1 VLSGHPPTTAAAA
14 SRVHPAVDPAGS
26 PADVAGGTIPATAL
40 FPQLRIGHQEI
51 SVVATSRD
59 RAADTVVAHASAGA
73 ALAVHPVNAYS
84 IVCAHER
91 LAVAAALD
99 GDLCLMDGVPLVW
112 LAKALG
118 VRDATRV
125 YGPDLM
131 LDVLDRGRASGLRH
145 YLYGGTPEVLTLLQ
159 ERLTQQFPGLLIAGA
174 AAPPFRPLTAAE
186 VTEAQARIRDSG
198 ADIVWIGVGTPAQ
211 NVIAHAWAPA
221 CQATTVAVGAA
232 FDFLSGTKRQA
243 PRALQRLGLEWFFR
257 LCSEP
262 RRLARR
268 YVVGNVRFLRLVAG
282 RCTLVRPTP
291 VPDPYWNT

>member
-1 VLSGHPPTTAAAA
+1 VLSGHPPSTAEAAPLA
-14 SRVHPAVDPAGS
+14 HPTGNPAG
-26 PADVAGGTIPATAL
+26 VAGGNVPATAL
-40 FPQLRIGHQEI
+40 FPQLRVGHQEI
-51 SVVATSRD
+51 SVVATNRD
-59 RAADTVVAHASAGA
+59 RAADTVVAHASAGS
-73 ALAVHPVNAYS
+73 ALAIHPVSAYS

-91 LAVAAALD
+91 PDVAAALD
-99 GDLCLMDGVPLVW
+99 GGLCLMDGVPLVW

-145 YLYGGTPEVLTLLQ
+145 YLYGGTPELLTRLQ
-159 ERLTQQFPGLLIAGA
+159 DRLIEQFPGLTIVGG

-186 VTEAQARIRDSG
+186 VAEAQARIRDCG
-198 ADIVWIGVGTPAQ
+198 ADVVWIGVGTPAQ

-243 PRALQRLGLEWFFR
+243 PRALQRLGLEWLFR

-282 RCTLVRPTP
+282 GCTLVRPTTA
-291 VPDPYWNT
+291 PDPYWNSR